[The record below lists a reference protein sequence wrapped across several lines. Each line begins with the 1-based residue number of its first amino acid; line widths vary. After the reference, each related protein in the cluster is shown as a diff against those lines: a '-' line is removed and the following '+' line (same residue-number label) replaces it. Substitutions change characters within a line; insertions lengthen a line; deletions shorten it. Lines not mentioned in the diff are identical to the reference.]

1 MLSEA
6 PSKTNHDIP
15 TAKKQTP
22 AKQKE
27 KNTTPNK
34 KNSRGGNPDQQK
46 VFKSVIKI
54 KNTNV
59 SGVQPK
65 HQSQPSKKTAA
76 ARDDKLPPINKI
88 QNKS

>member
-6 PSKTNHDIP
+6 PPKGSQESS

-27 KNTTPNK
+27 KITTPNK
-34 KNSRGGNPDQQK
+34 KNTRGSNPEQK
-46 VFKSVIKI
+46 VFKTVNKI
-54 KNTNV
+54 KNSSV
-59 SGVQPK
+59 AAQPK
-65 HQSQPSKKTAA
+65 HQSQQPPKKTAP